1 MNVQFQLYEVRREDK
16 EVTIQVT
23 RKIGILHRSSKEGSI
38 KDGEKLCEIE
48 EGVLHSAMKTLKKGG
63 SWKCN
68 VCGVETVSDLTKK
81 TITPMLSTWGVV
93 GLKAGIV
100 GRKKI

>member
-1 MNVQFQLYEVRREDK
+1 M
-16 EVTIQVT
+16 TIQVT

-48 EGVLHSAMKTLKKGG
+48 EGVLHNVMKTLKKGG
-63 SWKCN
+63 NWKCT

-93 GLKAGIV
+93 GLSAEKV
-100 GRKKI
+100 GRNREKWINMK